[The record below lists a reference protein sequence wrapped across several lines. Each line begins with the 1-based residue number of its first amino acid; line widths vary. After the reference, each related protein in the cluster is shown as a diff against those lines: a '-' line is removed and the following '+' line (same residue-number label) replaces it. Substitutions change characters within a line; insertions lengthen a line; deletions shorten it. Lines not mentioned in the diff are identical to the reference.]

1 MVLDHEVWLVIG
13 ELYMADQPQL
23 PLSASPLSPVTAF
36 FLREITFIRDGLTD
50 EGWRYQI
57 CQIVFS
63 QPNSIVQVCRT
74 RREAALC
81 LAFQDLHTQN

>member
-1 MVLDHEVWLVIG
+1 MRREEMKSSQKGDKCRLLVLEVL
-13 ELYMADQPQL
+13 
-23 PLSASPLSPVTAF
+23 